1 MIKLINILK
10 EIYLDEAI
18 VRVPQEILD
27 KGKEA
32 FNYIKS
38 HLEDL
43 KTKSP
48 KSYQKSYID
57 SN

>member
-43 KTKSP
+43 KMIRAIFTLE
-48 KSYQKSYID
+48 D
-57 SN
+57 